1 MDPSL
6 TGSRPV
12 CPWTGSF
19 SFCFTPVLQTRHPK
33 NTEGMHSQQRSVITT
48 QSQQASSHLDCKR
61 KSPPNKITDC
71 HSGRRKCHKNDTH
84 SDTNIKRNAVKHA
97 HALCDNWH
105 PHKWRTVCT
114 TTVLSVR
121 ARCAVCLFASAYV
134 CQQYLSHSFHSSDS
148 FGRLCLRISRWSR
161 RNVGVT
167 TDGYSFFI
175 FFFPILIPKTKTAAV
190 EVEFQQRLFSYSYSF
205 LSYMFSDRHL
215 SAFHFTRALMCE
227 DWSFRNRG

>member
-1 MDPSL
+1 MH
-6 TGSRPV
+6 
-12 CPWTGSF
+12 
-19 SFCFTPVLQTRHPK
+19 LQ
-33 NTEGMHSQQRSVITT
+33 QCSVITT

-61 KSPPNKITDC
+61 KSPPNKITDF

-84 SDTNIKRNAVKHA
+84 SDTNMKRNAVKHA

-121 ARCAVCLFASAYV
+121 ARCVVCLFAFACM

-148 FGRLCLRISRWSR
+148 FGRLCLRISKWSR

-167 TDGYSFFI
+167 TDGYSFFTFI
-175 FFFPILIPKTKTAAV
+175 FFFHFDTKN
-190 EVEFQQRLFSYSYSF
+190 QNSCRWGHNS
-205 LSYMFSDRHL
+205 
-215 SAFHFTRALMCE
+215 
-227 DWSFRNRG
+227 NRGCFLALTLSSHIRFLITI